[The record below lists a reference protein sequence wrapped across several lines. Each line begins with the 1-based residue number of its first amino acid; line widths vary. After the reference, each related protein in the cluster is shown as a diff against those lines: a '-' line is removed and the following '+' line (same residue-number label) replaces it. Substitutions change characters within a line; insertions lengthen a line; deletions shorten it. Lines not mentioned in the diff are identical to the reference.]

1 MNEDIEKA
9 VAGQITGADV
19 SVTVDGNRAL
29 ITVVSDEFESL
40 TRVQKQQKVYDQTL
54 NAVKR
59 QFGSYHQI
67 ALRIYANC
75 EREVTGETVRQW
87 FFDRRVPTL
96 DLRGCRHGAKRTRPE
111 ADEQKHH

>member
-40 TRVQKQQKVYDQTL
+40 TRVQKQQKVYACIDEFIRDGRL
-54 NAVKR
+54 HAVTIKAMTPEEA
-59 QFGSYHQI
+59 GSS
-67 ALRIYANC
+67 
-75 EREVTGETVRQW
+75 
-87 FFDRRVPTL
+87 
-96 DLRGCRHGAKRTRPE
+96 
-111 ADEQKHH
+111 